1 MASGRLGAVDLAAT
15 TNTTVYTV
23 PASKTASFSV
33 NICNRNAAAITVRL
47 ALAATGTP
55 SATEW
60 IEYNAS
66 IPSNSPLERTGLML
80 DAGKQLVAYASAANV
95 SVVCYGVEE

>member
-33 NICNRNAAAITVRL
+33 NICNRNASAVTVRL

-55 SATEW
+55 SAAEW
-60 IEYNAS
+60 IEYDVNL
-66 IPSNSPLERTGLML
+66 PGNGVLERTGLML
-80 DAGKQLVAYASAANV
+80 DTGKLVVAYASAANV
-95 SVVCYGVEE
+95 SVVAYGVEE